1 MADAVQAILPP
12 SNWTL
17 SGNGPLYLQLR
28 QRLEEEIRSGAL
40 KPGAPLP
47 SEREIAELCDV
58 SRVTVRKAVQSLVR
72 DGFVVQRRGSG
83 TTVARHVER
92 VEQSLSRLTSFSED
106 MARRSMNGRSVW
118 IEKGVY
124 PASPREMMALGL
136 GADAEVAR
144 IARLRMAD
152 DVPLAIERAA
162 ISTRYLP
169 EPDRIRHSL
178 YEALA
183 ELGNRPVR
191 AIQRIS
197 AVNLG
202 AEDASL
208 LEVSEGNAGLSIERI
223 SYSSQGAA
231 IEFTRSIYRG
241 DAYDFVAELRIGDD
255 AK

>member
-1 MADAVQAILPP
+1 
-12 SNWTL
+12 
-17 SGNGPLYLQLR
+17 
-28 QRLEEEIRSGAL
+28 
-40 KPGAPLP
+40 
-47 SEREIAELCDV
+47 
-58 SRVTVRKAVQSLVR
+58 
-72 DGFVVQRRGSG
+72 
-83 TTVARHVER
+83 
-92 VEQSLSRLTSFSED
+92 
-106 MARRSMNGRSVW
+106 
-118 IEKGVY
+118 
-124 PASPREMMALGL
+124 MALGL

-162 ISTRYLP
+162 ISTLYLP
-169 EPDRIRHSL
+169 EPERVQHSL

-183 ELGNRPVR
+183 ELGNRPIR

-202 AEDASL
+202 ADDASL
-208 LEVSEGNAGLSIERI
+208 LEVPEGSAGLSIERI
-223 SYSSQGAA
+223 SYASQGAA